1 MDQENPV
8 ELSPEKEAA
17 LKEHIITSA
26 KDIHE
31 KGEALMADIEDYIAL
46 TDGDLALVMDDLKR
60 VDNFL
65 EAVIE
70 AHPIRYAI
78 AEIMDKLA
86 LDEATIRQ
94 LFNQV
99 GVDLETDANDP
110 EETVTREDVIA
121 LLADRAGSREGDL
134 LADFLSGD
142 SPRIVCG

>member
-1 MDQENPV
+1 MDQESPV
-8 ELSPEKEAA
+8 ELTPEEAAA
-17 LKEHIITSA
+17 LKAQIITSA
-26 KDIHE
+26 KGIHE
-31 KGEALMADIEDYIAL
+31 KCEALMADIEDYIAL

-70 AHPIRYAI
+70 AHPIRYTI

-94 LFNQV
+94 LFIQV
-99 GVDLETDANDP
+99 GVDLDPSANNA
-110 EETVTREDVIA
+110 EETVIREDVIA

-134 LADFLSGD
+134 LADFLRGD